1 MGRVNKGKQPE
12 GEVALRLVGVGRR
25 YGQPPN
31 EQWSVVDVNLDIHH
45 GELTTLV
52 GPSGSGKTTL
62 LTILGGLDEPTTGEV
77 WLAGQELT
85 AVSTEQRIL
94 IRRRAAGYLFQ
105 EYNLIRTLTVL
116 ENVTLPLELDGMGW
130 RRARPRA
137 EKALERFGV
146 GSLANRFPEV
156 LSGGEQQRV
165 ALARATVGD
174 QYVLLADE
182 PTGALDSHNGQI
194 VLDYLRSLAETGRAC
209 VVATH
214 NPEIA
219 RAADRVVTLHD
230 GRVEHDTRR
239 TA

>member
-1 MGRVNKGKQPE
+1 MNEGEQAD
-12 GEVALRLVGVGRR
+12 GEVALRLVGVGKRH
-25 YGQPPN
+25 GQPPN
-31 EQWSVVDVNLDIHH
+31 DQWAVVDVNLDIHH

-62 LTILGGLDEPTTGEV
+62 LAISGGLDEPTTGEV

-85 AVSTEQRIL
+85 AVSPEQRIL
-94 IRRRAAGYLFQ
+94 IRRRAVGYVFQ

-116 ENVTLPLELDGMGW
+116 ENVTLPLELDGMGL

-137 EKALERFGV
+137 ETALERFGV
-146 GSLANRFPEV
+146 GSLADRFPEV

-165 ALARATVGD
+165 ALARATVGN
-174 QYVLLADE
+174 QSALLADE

-194 VLDYLRSLAETGRAC
+194 VLEYLRSLADAGRTC
-209 VVATH
+209 MVATH

-219 RAADRVVTLHD
+219 QAADRVITLRD
-230 GRVEHDTRR
+230 GRVEDDTRR